1 MSCTSLITGEVG
13 CKEGFEAVRGRIPR
27 ATVNFR
33 KEIKKAQKTYTPE
46 SVQAR
51 LSAPF
56 YLSQGT
62 HYPRILTLKQQ
73 AKSAPKHSQVSCNTH
88 SSPHSMLDER
98 TMKIIPM
105 RLSICSVCA
114 SSIQHRAGGSTGGG
128 GRGGGGG
135 GAGHAAN
142 GHRWR
147 SFKCR

>member
-13 CKEGFEAVRGRIPR
+13 CKEGFEAVRGRIPKV
-27 ATVNFR
+27 TVNFR

-73 AKSAPKHSQVSCNTH
+73 EKSAPNTLPGELQH
-88 SSPHSMLDER
+88 PLLPALHAGRAHHEDNSNAVVHLLR
-98 TMKIIPM
+98 V
-105 RLSICSVCA
+105 RLQHPA
-114 SSIQHRAGGSTGGG
+114 PRRRQHRRRRQRRRG
-128 GRGGGGG
+128 GRS
-135 GAGHAAN
+135 
-142 GHRWR
+142 RP
-147 SFKCR
+147 CRQWTPMAKL